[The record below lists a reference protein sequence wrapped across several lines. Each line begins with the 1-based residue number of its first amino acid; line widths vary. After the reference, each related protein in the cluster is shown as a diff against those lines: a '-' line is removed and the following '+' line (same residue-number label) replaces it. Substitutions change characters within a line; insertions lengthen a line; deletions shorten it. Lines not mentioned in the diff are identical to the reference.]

1 MQEGLYLPPLISLQ
15 ILASFCKKHPGQ
27 ENFDRY
33 TILGCFVLLLSGIE
47 DEPAFGSAA
56 SRAAKGLMLVTP
68 DHHVVIWF

>member
-1 MQEGLYLPPLISLQ
+1 MQEGLYWPPLISLQ
-15 ILASFCKKHPGQ
+15 ILASFCKKHPSQ

-33 TILGCFVLLLSGIE
+33 TILGCVVLLLSGIE